1 MLNLW
6 PTCKCQ
12 GSLLL
17 LQIWPNIQWMCESCY
32 DFLLA
37 PSLVIVSMLV
47 SCLKCT
53 FSESEKDFWEE
64 VYLSLINYALWLKK
78 TLFLWNLQLVRT
90 SPQRKNWHQEQVQ
103 HVSLLF
109 LVHFCA
115 SIFLTTYDYENQAT
129 VKLKWFKYQTKQ
141 RNLNLH
147 FDHVLNVTVLAYKY
161 YTVIMNNT
169 WCDNNI

>member
-1 MLNLW
+1 MPGIFAIITNLTKYSVNVWIMLWFFACPLTGYSINVSFMLEMHILRIW
-6 PTCKCQ
+6 EGFLG
-12 GSLLL
+12 GS
-17 LQIWPNIQWMCESCY
+17 
-32 DFLLA
+32 
-37 PSLVIVSMLV
+37 V
-47 SCLKCT
+47 
-53 FSESEKDFWEE
+53 
-64 VYLSLINYALWLKK
+64 LSLINYALWLKK
-78 TLFLWNLQLVRT
+78 NLFLWNLQLVRT

-169 WCDNNI
+169 WCHNNI